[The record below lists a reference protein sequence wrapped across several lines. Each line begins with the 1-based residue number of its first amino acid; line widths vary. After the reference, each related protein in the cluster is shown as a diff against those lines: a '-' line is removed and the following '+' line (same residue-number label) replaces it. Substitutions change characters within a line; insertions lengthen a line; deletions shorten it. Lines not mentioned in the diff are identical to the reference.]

1 MVCKEKWGAMNMSEY
16 VAGVMRMGAV
26 GMWEIDKRRRWRHVR
41 NAGLWDKNVGEERW
55 DDINRVMSIAE

>member
-1 MVCKEKWGAMNMSEY
+1 MSEY